1 MMTQQLERLLQFWIY
16 EYVQLLRNFEE
27 QDTEFH
33 IRQQEPHTWN

>member
-16 EYVQLLRNFEE
+16 EYEQLLSFEE
-27 QDTEFH
+27 QDTEVH